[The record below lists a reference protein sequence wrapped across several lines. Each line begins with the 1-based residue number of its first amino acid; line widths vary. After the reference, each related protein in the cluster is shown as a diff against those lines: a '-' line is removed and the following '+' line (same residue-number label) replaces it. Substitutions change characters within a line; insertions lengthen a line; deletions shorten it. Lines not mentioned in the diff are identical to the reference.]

1 MLIPLLTSW
10 MTLAAVPA
18 EKPKLALIEL
28 TAQAAVERSVARSLT
43 EAVASELQ
51 ARGYFQVISQQDIE
65 TLLGLERQKQLLG
78 CADDGASCL
87 TELSAALGARFVTSG
102 SLSRLGEAWQL
113 TLTTLDTQK
122 SQALGRSTRVAFDLE
137 ALRQGLPLQVAE
149 ATATPPPAP
158 PSKVLPYS
166 LMATGAAASLFGI
179 VWGTL
184 QLAAEQQL
192 AAELD
197 RGATTPGRLRLI
209 SDYEAEVRLLRTQQF
224 VALGVLAAGVALAVT
239 GVVLLPKDGAVSASL
254 VPLPTGFALAGVFP

>member
-1 MLIPLLTSW
+1 
-10 MTLAAVPA
+10 MTVAAAPT
-18 EKPKLALIEL
+18 EKPKLALLEL
-28 TAQAAVERSVARSLT
+28 TPQGGVEASVAKSLT
-43 EAVASELQ
+43 EALASELQ
-51 ARGYFQVISQQDIE
+51 ARGYFQVVSQQDIQ
-65 TLLGLERQKQLLG
+65 TLLGLERQKQLVG

-87 TELSAALGARFVTSG
+87 AELSAALGARFVTSG
-102 SLSRLGEAWQL
+102 TLSRLGEAWQL

-137 ALRQGLPLQVAE
+137 ALRRTLPLLVAE

-158 PSKVLPYS
+158 PSRVLPYS
-166 LMATGAAASLFGI
+166 LMAVGAAAALFGI

-209 SDYEAEVRLLRTQQF
+209 SDYESEVRLLRTQQL
-224 VALGVLAAGVALAVT
+224 VALGALAAGIALAVT
-239 GVVLLPKDGAVSASL
+239 GVALLPKESPVSASL
-254 VPLPTGFALAGVFP
+254 VPLPTGVALAGVFP